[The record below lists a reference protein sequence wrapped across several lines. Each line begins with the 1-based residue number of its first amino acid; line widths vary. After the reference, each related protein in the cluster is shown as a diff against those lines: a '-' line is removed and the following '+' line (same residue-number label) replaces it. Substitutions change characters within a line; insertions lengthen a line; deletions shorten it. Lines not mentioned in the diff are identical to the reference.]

1 MDKNHPTP
9 IKLNRKKKVTS
20 LVLIL
25 KVYFYTYG
33 FNEDKF
39 VALHDYSCFRN
50 DILHARLFLP
60 MGYMVIRN
68 FKYKPK
74 RTRIFW
80 YWSILLQNDHRYILY
95 NLATA
100 RRRLML
106 YTIFFSPCVFFALVS
121 PPPLLQNIKK
131 KGRF

>member
-9 IKLNRKKKVTS
+9 IKLNRKKS
-20 LVLIL
+20 NFARIDSEGIVLYI
-25 KVYFYTYG
+25 YG

-68 FKYKPK
+68 FKYKLK

-80 YWSILLQNDHRYILY
+80 YWSILL
-95 NLATA
+95 
-100 RRRLML
+100 
-106 YTIFFSPCVFFALVS
+106 
-121 PPPLLQNIKK
+121 
-131 KGRF
+131 

>member
-1 MDKNHPTP
+1 M
-9 IKLNRKKKVTS
+9 
-20 LVLIL
+20 
-25 KVYFYTYG
+25 
-33 FNEDKF
+33 
-39 VALHDYSCFRN
+39 ALHDYSCFRN

-106 YTIFFSPCVFFALVS
+106 YTIFFRPVVFFS
-121 PPPLLQNIKK
+121 PKFRPHLHNIKEREILIK
-131 KGRF
+131 TVIHSL